1 MFLLL
6 CSVGNGD
13 IISNE
18 GLLTVAGLKVEQ
30 LQENKDKKKEQGIM
44 LLLGG
49 GVGLWTDEDH
59 PWDCR
64 SRRNSSFRHV
74 SVSSGVLAG
83 REKEQKRH
91 HWLPGTRF
99 CCCVTI
105 KWKMNQ
111 FGLKVN
117 FAYMVGRKLYFLAAL
132 AALYLLLML
141 THSLLGFVEWSWLTP
156 WPTIWLTPWT
166 TSPGR

>member
-1 MFLLL
+1 MVYQNIDLFTAPIPKYYCKILYINQIKKKTNFYNRTLMFLLL

-30 LQENKDKKKEQGIM
+30 LQENKDEKKEQGIM

-59 PWDCR
+59 PWDYR
-64 SRRNSSFRHV
+64 SRRKSSFRHV

-91 HWLPGTRF
+91 H
-99 CCCVTI
+99 
-105 KWKMNQ
+105 
-111 FGLKVN
+111 
-117 FAYMVGRKLYFLAAL
+117 
-132 AALYLLLML
+132 
-141 THSLLGFVEWSWLTP
+141 
-156 WPTIWLTPWT
+156 
-166 TSPGR
+166 